1 MSESKK
7 NPGGFGGWLSYLHNS
22 IQSVNGS
29 KIFAG
34 LVVVTLNVASKFVTI
49 KLSKSMESYLKHT
62 FSRDVLIFCIVWMGS
77 REIYIAFLVTL
88 VFIIFMDFL
97 LNEESRFCILH
108 ESFKNYHI
116 ALLEDPEPSVEEIR
130 NAESVLKRA
139 NIYQIA
145 KPSDTL
151 RPDIVGSPPSS
162 SDTNDVKNVIMNQSN
177 GSGSMDIKW

>member
-1 MSESKK
+1 MAESKK
-7 NPGGFGGWLSYLHNS
+7 NPGGFNGWLSYLHNS

-116 ALLEDPEPSVEEIR
+116 ALLEDPEPSAEEIR
-130 NAESVLKRA
+130 NAESILKRA
-139 NIYQIA
+139 KQ
-145 KPSDTL
+145 PSEL
-151 RPDIVGSPPSS
+151 AVKSS
-162 SDTNDVKNVIMNQSN
+162 SDTIKSNDVKNINMNQSN